1 MQGQEMT
8 EAGPVYLGVDVS
20 KARLDLNGAAGRCRS
35 FANDPSG
42 IAKLIGVVRTYGR
55 AQVMV
60 EATGRLH
67 HLLWR
72 ELDAA
77 GIAVTVANPGR
88 ARSFARSEGRLAKTD
103 ALDAASLA
111 RFGAATAPAV
121 TRWPGE
127 AMMKIREL
135 EAAHRTLV
143 ADRGRLATQLQG
155 ATVELVR
162 RQIAARISLADR
174 QISEIEAELDDC
186 IAVEPDLARRRHILI
201 SIPGVGATTARAL
214 IAGLGELGSLGPK
227 PIAAL
232 AGVAPMNRDSGLM
245 RGRRHISGG
254 RAALRA
260 TLYMAALAASRF
272 NADLRTFYR
281 RLTREGKPPKLALTA
296 VMRKLLSLANTLV
309 RENRLWTA
317 SRP

>member
-1 MQGQEMT
+1 
-8 EAGPVYLGVDVS
+8 
-20 KARLDLNGAAGRCRS
+20 
-35 FANDPSG
+35 
-42 IAKLIGVVRTYGR
+42 
-55 AQVMV
+55 
-60 EATGRLH
+60 
-67 HLLWR
+67 
-72 ELDAA
+72 
-77 GIAVTVANPGR
+77 
-88 ARSFARSEGRLAKTD
+88 
-103 ALDAASLA
+103 
-111 RFGAATAPAV
+111 
-121 TRWPGE
+121 
-127 AMMKIREL
+127 MMKIREL

-143 ADRGRLATQLQG
+143 ADRGRLTTQLQG